1 MLFKAAPL
9 IALYTL
15 LVSGQ
20 AFAEETLVQTLSE
33 GACWFEQGENL
44 KIVSFNDHESF
55 SIPREAL
62 DETVLGLLE
71 KTKREEL
78 NYMLHCSGHG
88 VSLVVKSDE
97 SCAWIGFDKGQL
109 SIKSHGGNEDV
120 KSNGLCDGY
129 KKGEL
134 LVGLHVDDESVMQS
148 LNSYVASYSKVSA
161 KLYRVILKKEYIGKE
176 QTLLN
181 ELKSVSKNVRYVELN
196 QFQHPVG
203 EYASLK

>member
-15 LVSGQ
+15 LGSGIG
-20 AFAEETLVQTLSE
+20 FAQETLVQTLSE

-44 KIVSFNDHESF
+44 KIVSFNDHEAF
-55 SIPREAL
+55 NIPREAL

-88 VSLVVKSDE
+88 ASLVVKSDE
-97 SCAWIGFDKGQL
+97 SCAWIGLDKGQL
-109 SIKSHGGNEDV
+109 TLKSHGGNEDV

-134 LVGLHVDDESVMQS
+134 LVGLHADDESVMQS
-148 LNSYVASYSKVSA
+148 LNSYFTSYSKVSA
-161 KLYRVILKKEYIGKE
+161 KLYRVNLKKEYVGKE
-176 QTLLN
+176 QALLK
-181 ELKSVSKNVRYVELN
+181 ELKNVEKNVRYVELN

-203 EYASLK
+203 EYTNLK

>member
-15 LVSGQ
+15 LGSGIG
-20 AFAEETLVQTLSE
+20 FAQETLVQTLSE

-44 KIVSFNDHESF
+44 KIVSFNDHEAF

-88 VSLVVKSDE
+88 ASLVVKSDE
-97 SCAWIGFDKGQL
+97 SCAWIGLDKGQL
-109 SIKSHGGNEDV
+109 TLKSHGGNEDV

-134 LVGLHVDDESVMQS
+134 LVGLHADDESVMQS
-148 LNSYVASYSKVSA
+148 LNSYFTSYSKVSA
-161 KLYRVILKKEYIGKE
+161 KLYRVNLKKEYVGKE
-176 QTLLN
+176 QALLK
-181 ELKSVSKNVRYVELN
+181 ELKNVEKNVRYVELN

-203 EYASLK
+203 EYTNLK